1 MDTETQKR
9 KLLIVEDDEDSQKF
23 LALFLKRSFELQMSN
38 SADTFYEKLENY
50 EFDLILMDVSLRGEK
65 DGLQLTREIKKI
77 DKYKNIPIVALTAHA
92 YQRDRAEAYKAG
104 VNYFLTKPVKNDL
117 LLETLL
123 LAIEE
128 NNDNLK

>member
-1 MDTETQKR
+1 MGIETQKK

-38 SADTFYEKLENY
+38 SADTFYEKIENN

-77 DKYKNIPIVALTAHA
+77 DKYKDIPIVALTAHA
-92 YQRDRAEAYKAG
+92 YQRDRTEAYKAG
-104 VNYFLTKPVKNDL
+104 VNYFLTKPVKNEL

-123 LAIEE
+123 LAVEKQST
-128 NNDNLK
+128 N

>member
-1 MDTETQKR
+1 MGKETQKK

-38 SADTFYEKLENY
+38 SADTFYEKIENND
-50 EFDLILMDVSLRGEK
+50 FDLILMDVSLRGEK

-77 DKYKNIPIVALTAHA
+77 DKYKDIPIVALTAHA
-92 YQRDRAEAYKAG
+92 YQRDRTEAYKAG
-104 VNYFLTKPVKNDL
+104 VNYFLTKPVKNEL

-123 LAIEE
+123 LAVEKQST
-128 NNDNLK
+128 N

>member
-1 MDTETQKR
+1 MGTETQKK

-38 SADTFYEKLENY
+38 SADTFYEKIENN

-77 DKYKNIPIVALTAHA
+77 DKYKDIPIVALTAHA
-92 YQRDRAEAYKAG
+92 YQRDRTEAYKAG
-104 VNYFLTKPVKNDL
+104 VNYFLTKPVKNEL

-123 LAIEE
+123 LAVEKQST
-128 NNDNLK
+128 N

>member
-1 MDTETQKR
+1 MDIETQKR
-9 KLLIVEDDEDSQKF
+9 KLLVVEDDEDSQKF

-38 SADTFYEKLENY
+38 SAETFYEKLENHK
-50 EFDLILMDVSLRGEK
+50 FDLILMDVSLRGEK

-92 YQRDRAEAYKAG
+92 YQRDRTEAYKAG
-104 VNYFLTKPVKNDL
+104 VNYFLTKPVKNEL

-123 LAIEE
+123 LAVEE
-128 NNDNLK
+128 HKIK